1 MDDVTL
7 ALRQL
12 REAQQNYKVYRDYY
26 NGRQRMA
33 FASDSFRQAFA
44 GQVREVVYNRCA
56 AVVDSMVDR
65 LRITGWQDASGAED
79 ATSPLE
85 QAALDIWIASRLDLR
100 HLDAHNE
107 AMTCG
112 DAYLIVWPNMETGE
126 PQIAV
131 QQAHQIA
138 VVRDDEAPDRIV
150 LAVKAWRITRG
161 PLAGRWRI
169 TTYAPD
175 VIRRWITTG
184 SVDDLPSNSGTL
196 VPYEDEAAAETPNPW
211 GVTPVFG
218 LHNASGMDLRGVSEL
233 RDLIPL
239 QDGVN
244 KSIADMLVA
253 MEYVAYPQRW
263 VTGVEVPIDPET
275 GRPMKPFKPGVDRV
289 WIVGDEGAQMGEFA
303 QGDMTQFIGVQQ
315 EWDAKISRVS
325 RVPVH
330 WLGMT
335 GSIPSGEALKVSE
348 APFVSKMQ
356 DRQADFGSVWSDAMA
371 LALQMGGYG
380 VADASTIAPVWANA
394 ETRSES
400 DFWRTAELKARAGV
414 PQQQIWREAGYTPGQ
429 IDEFE
434 QQAADAQ
441 LAQAQAFGAAFDRGV
456 VV

>member
-12 REAQQNYKVYRDYY
+12 RDTQQNYRVYRDYY
-26 NGRQRMA
+26 NGRQRLT

-56 AVVDSMVDR
+56 ACVDAMVDR
-65 LRITGWQDASGAED
+65 LRITGWQDASRDDEESA
-79 ATSPLE
+79 LE
-85 QAALDIWIASRLDLR
+85 RAALDIWTDSRLDLR

-107 AMTCG
+107 ALTTG
-112 DAYLIVWPNMETGE
+112 DAYLIVWPSPETGE

-131 QQAHQIA
+131 QQAHQIS
-138 VVRDDEAPDRIV
+138 VVRDDEAPDRVV
-150 LAVKAWRITRG
+150 LAVKAWRMTRG
-161 PLAGRWRI
+161 PLAGRWRV
-169 TTYAPD
+169 TTYEAD
-175 VIRRWITTG
+175 VIRRWVTSG
-184 SVDDLPSNSGTL
+184 SVDELPGNSSTL
-196 VPYEDEAAAETPNPW
+196 VPYEDEAPAETPNPW

-218 LHNASGMDLRGVSEL
+218 LHNASGMDLLGVSEL

-289 WIVGDEGAQMGEFA
+289 WIVGDEGATMGEFA
-303 QGDMTQFIGVQQ
+303 AGDMGQFIGVQQ

-330 WLGMT
+330 WLGMS
-335 GSIPSGEALKVSE
+335 GSLPSGESLKVSE

-356 DRQADFGSVWSDAMA
+356 DKQADFGAVWGDAMA
-371 LALQMGGYG
+371 LALTMAGYSEG
-380 VADASTIAPVWANA
+380 EASQIRPIWTNP

-414 PQQQIWREAGYTPGQ
+414 PQQQIWREAGYTPSQ

-434 QQAADAQ
+434 EQAAEQQ
-441 LAQAQAFGAAFDRGV
+441 LAQAQAFGAAFDRGLV
-456 VV
+456 V

>member
-1 MDDVTL
+1 MDDLTL
-7 ALRQL
+7 ALRHL
-12 REAQQNYKVYRDYY
+12 RDYQNDYKVYRDYY
-26 NGRQRMA
+26 NGRQRLT

-56 AVVDSMVDR
+56 AVVDAMVDR
-65 LRITGWQDASGAED
+65 LRITGWQDAD
-79 ATSPLE
+79 AQDGTALE
-85 QAALDIWIASRLDLR
+85 QSALDIWTASRMDLR

-107 AMTCG
+107 ALTCG
-112 DAYLIVWPNMETGE
+112 DAYLIVWPSMADGM

-138 VVRDDEAPDRIV
+138 VVRDDEAPERIV
-150 LAVKAWRITRG
+150 MAAKVWRMTRG
-161 PLAGRWRI
+161 PLAGRWRV

-175 VIRRWITTG
+175 VIRRWVTTG
-184 SVDDLPSNSGTL
+184 ANDELPSSGATL
-196 VPYEDEAAAETPNPW
+196 VPYEDDAPAETPNPW
-211 GVTPVFG
+211 GITPVFG
-218 LHNASGMDLRGVSEL
+218 LHNASGMDLKGVSEL
-233 RDLIPL
+233 RDLVPL

-289 WIVGDEGAQMGEFA
+289 WIVGDENAQMGEFA

-330 WLGMT
+330 WLGMA
-335 GSIPSGEALKVSE
+335 GSLPSGESLKVSE
-348 APFVSKMQ
+348 APFVSKMR
-356 DRQADFGSVWSDAMA
+356 DKQADFGSVWGDAMA
-371 LALQMGGYG
+371 LALQMAGYG
-380 VADASTIAPVWANA
+380 ADVASTITPVWASP
-394 ETRSES
+394 ETRSEA
-400 DFWRTAELKARAGV
+400 DFWRTAEIKARAGV

-434 QQAADAQ
+434 QQAADAAMQ
-441 LAQAQAFGAAFDRGV
+441 QAQAFGAAFDRGMTV
-456 VV
+456 